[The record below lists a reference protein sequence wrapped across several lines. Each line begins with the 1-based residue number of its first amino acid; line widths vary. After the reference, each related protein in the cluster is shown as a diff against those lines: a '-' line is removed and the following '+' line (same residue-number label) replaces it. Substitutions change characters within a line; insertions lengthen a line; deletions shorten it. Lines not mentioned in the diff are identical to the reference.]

1 MSNKLKAVT
10 FQTLKHFKTKD
21 IVLPGEYSTVFEK
34 LAGKA
39 GVDVEDQDVIL
50 NDFQEDSN
58 KLDKIVKETSEN
70 ISLLGESAQS
80 VQIAIVNNDVESID
94 AIKGDISE
102 MQKKLDF
109 LQNELFT
116 DSLTK
121 AKNRKWFSDYYL
133 QCDVF
138 PSAGCLAFIDLN
150 DFKYINDTYGHIIGD
165 LVLRYL
171 SNFLQKHLDVEDK
184 HVIRYAGD
192 EFIVVFD
199 KLNPNIDYNQ
209 KMQEVQAKLSKQKL
223 QPKNKKDI
231 SFSFSFSF
239 GLVEYENRASFSDV
253 IEIADEKMYENKKLV
268 KKKTRQ

>member
-1 MSNKLKAVT
+1 MSNKLKDVT

-34 LAGKA
+34 LAVNSGINI
-39 GVDVEDQDVIL
+39 EDQDTIL
-50 NDFQEDSN
+50 NDFNEDSE

-80 VQIAIVNNDVESID
+80 VQIAIVNNDAQSID
-94 AIKGDISE
+94 AIKNDISS
-102 MQKKLDF
+102 MQERLDF
-109 LQNELFT
+109 LQKELFT

-133 QCDVF
+133 QDNIF
-138 PSAGCLAFIDLN
+138 PSTGCLAFIDLN

-171 SNFLQKHLDVEDK
+171 SNFLQKHLEIENK

-199 KLNPNIDYNQ
+199 NLDPSVDYNQ
-209 KMQEVQAKLSKQKL
+209 KMQEVQQKLSKQKL

-231 SFSFSFSF
+231 SFSFSFSY
-239 GLVEYENRASFSDV
+239 GLVNYTNTDHFSEI
-253 IEIADEKMYENKKLV
+253 IEIADERMYENKKII
-268 KKKTRQ
+268 KQQK